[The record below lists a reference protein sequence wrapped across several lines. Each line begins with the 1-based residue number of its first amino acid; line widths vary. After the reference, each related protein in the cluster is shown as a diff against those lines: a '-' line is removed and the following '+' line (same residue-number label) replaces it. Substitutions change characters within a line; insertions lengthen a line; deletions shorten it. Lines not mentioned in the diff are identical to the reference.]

1 MATNYGQPPHFD
13 ISKPLFAPLAR
24 IEYGS
29 STGVTRNKLAIRRYT
44 YQYIND
50 NFVFFKTFAG
60 VRQREPDNRITSVN
74 DTSNINTRN
83 AVHSIE
89 KVSETSPTFITQ
101 TLLNNLFDYP
111 SKIGLFFIEG
121 VIRKRYFPPSG
132 RGDLGL
138 TFTAPEWFDI
148 YRYGK
153 IINNQ
158 IVVLKESEVVITKKE
173 Y

>member
-1 MATNYGQPPHFD
+1 MATNYGQLPHFD
-13 ISKPLFAPLAR
+13 ISKPLFAPLVR

-29 STGVTRNKLAIRRYT
+29 STGTKRSKLAIRRYT
-44 YQYIND
+44 YQYIN
-50 NFVFFKTFAG
+50 NSFVFFKTFAG
-60 VRQREPDNRITSVN
+60 VRQRGPDNRITSVN
-74 DTSNINTRN
+74 DTSNINIRN
-83 AVHSIE
+83 AVHVIE

-101 TLLNNLFDYP
+101 TLLNNLFDHP

-121 VIRKRYFPPSG
+121 RINKWCTPENNPKLEF
-132 RGDLGL
+132 

-158 IVVLKESEVVITKKE
+158 IVVLKESEEMITRKE

>member
-13 ISKPLFAPLAR
+13 ISKPLFAPLVR

-29 STGVTRNKLAIRRYT
+29 STGTKRSKLAIRRYT

-50 NFVFFKTFAG
+50 SFVFFKTFAG
-60 VRQREPDNRITSVN
+60 VRQRGPDNRITSVN
-74 DTSNINTRN
+74 DTSNINIRN
-83 AVHSIE
+83 GHAVE

-101 TLLNNLFDYP
+101 TLLNSLFDHP

-121 VIRKRYFPPSG
+121 RIYKQYIPDNGGKPEF
-132 RGDLGL
+132 

-158 IVVLKESEVVITKKE
+158 IVVLKESEGVITRKD